1 MFYIYLGASMLLI
14 CEIKNKDVEYR
25 EIDNHDDRSLGILI
39 NILFLIVMR
48 YKLKFGVQIFNL
60 NFLKIILF

>member
-1 MFYIYLGASMLLI
+1 MKNNNADLEFSI

-39 NILFLIVMR
+39 NILFLIV
-48 YKLKFGVQIFNL
+48 
-60 NFLKIILF
+60 KIVFC